1 MGFENPVKLMII
13 ITLALLIF
21 GPSRLAG
28 IGGALGRAM
37 RDFRSSMREA
47 QDTFSSSVREAQDT
61 FSSIDQASAAPDVPS
76 PHALLAPDP
85 GASLRTP
92 APSSTAHATEP
103 AKELFATSGA
113 NVTAGEDE
121 FEEPYSLA
129 SEPTAEALRRSL
141 KGRS

>member
-21 GPSRLAG
+21 GPARLAG

-37 RDFRSSMREA
+37 RDFRNSMREA
-47 QDTFSSSVREAQDT
+47 QDTVSSSFREAQDT
-61 FSSIDQASAAPDVPS
+61 FSSIEQSSATPDVPS
-76 PHALLAPDP
+76 PHALPGPDP
-85 GASLRTP
+85 SASSWTP
-92 APSSTAHATEP
+92 GPSGTAHATEP
-103 AKELFATSGA
+103 AKELLATSGA
-113 NVTAGEDE
+113 NVSTGEDE